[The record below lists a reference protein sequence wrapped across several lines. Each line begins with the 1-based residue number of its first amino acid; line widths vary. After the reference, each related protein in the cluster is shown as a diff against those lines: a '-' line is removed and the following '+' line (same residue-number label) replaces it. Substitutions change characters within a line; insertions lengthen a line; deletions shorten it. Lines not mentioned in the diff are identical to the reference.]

1 MRHRGDAEPPPQ
13 PQSSPSNSLPHRK
26 KNRKRRATTS
36 VSSETSYPNGPD
48 QLNTHIHHA
57 TVVCQDKPKPE
68 ESKSAVAGEGF
79 RFGELRQ
86 RSVNGRDSFVDLAV
100 TAVGDGYVT
109 ETVESLE
116 LKRVLGNDSIRE

>member
-1 MRHRGDAEPPPQ
+1 MARQRNHRNPNLHFLTGKRSASAEPPP
-13 PQSSPSNSLPHRK
+13 PPPSVPLPFPSKPATPMPLTSSTLTFMTLLLRASRVKPLPP
-26 KNRKRRATTS
+26 AT
-36 VSSETSYPNGPD
+36 
-48 QLNTHIHHA
+48 A
-57 TVVCQDKPKPE
+57 
-68 ESKSAVAGEGF
+68 AGDGF

>member
-1 MRHRGDAEPPPQ
+1 MEGWERSGIV
-13 PQSSPSNSLPHRK
+13 
-26 KNRKRRATTS
+26 TTR
-36 VSSETSYPNGPD
+36 
-48 QLNTHIHHA
+48 
-57 TVVCQDKPKPE
+57 
-68 ESKSAVAGEGF
+68 GF